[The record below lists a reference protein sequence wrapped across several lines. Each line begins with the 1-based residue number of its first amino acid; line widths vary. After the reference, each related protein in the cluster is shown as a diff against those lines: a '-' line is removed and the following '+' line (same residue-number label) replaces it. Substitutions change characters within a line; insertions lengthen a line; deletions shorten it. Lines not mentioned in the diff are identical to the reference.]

1 MSASPSKIKPAVG
14 DPAWDVAQLFPTQGT
29 WTEPEYLLLPGN
41 RLVELSDGFIEVLP
55 MPTMSHQ
62 VILLTFYRALLRFVE
77 PDKLGTALVAPL
89 RVRLWKGKFR
99 EPDVVFMLAKNAARM
114 GEEYWQGADLVMEV
128 VSGDENDRRRDLEV
142 KPGEYARARISDYWI
157 VDPLERRV
165 TMLRLR
171 GKKYVVA
178 GEYGKGGRARS
189 VLLDGFEVEVDR
201 LLAVK

>member
-1 MSASPSKIKPAVG
+1 MSASPSKIKPAAG
-14 DPAWDVAQLFPTQGT
+14 DPAWEVAQLFPTQGT

-41 RLVELSDGFIEVLP
+41 RMVELSDGFIEVLP

-62 VILLTFYRALLRFVE
+62 LILLAFYRTLLNFVE

-89 RVRLWKGKFR
+89 RVRLWRGKFR
-99 EPDVVFMLAKNAARM
+99 EPDVVFMLAKNAVRM
-114 GEEYWQGADLVMEV
+114 GEQYWQGADLVVEV

-142 KPGEYARARISDYWI
+142 KPVEYARARISEYWI
-157 VDPLERRV
+157 IDPQERRV
-165 TMLRLR
+165 TVLRLR
-171 GKKYVVA
+171 GKKYVVSGA
-178 GEYGKGGRARS
+178 YGKGERARS